1 MAYKAPIWED
11 GKSPAISA
19 ENLNNLSQAVEGAQ
33 VLYGNSAPTSSTEGA
48 VGQFYLV
55 VVADSDGNYAL
66 YQCVAVSGSTY
77 TWKSLGVSANSATIS
92 DIVAQVLG
100 LPTGSTV
107 AEALIAAPSPRKIAS
122 YETAGSYTWTAPDLN
137 SGKSYK
143 IGVFIIGAGAA
154 GSAAASSSSK
164 SYYLPGGGSGFTMA
178 IALIVSPGESK
189 ALVVGAGGTS
199 PATTTFVSPSKSG
212 GSSSFAG
219 AVAGGGQVP
228 VNSSSWTNAQ
238 TSLGSNDG
246 TDEEGAFGGT
256 PRDAYDKSGRPDQ
269 CLNPFENT
277 RIMGSG
283 GGAHG
288 TTTGNAFP
296 GGKDPITGLGG
307 GDGVY
312 ANGVSV
318 VGKPGTTPGSGGG
331 AAYSYGGPSASGG
344 AGADGAVY
352 IYFLGVADE

>member
-19 ENLNNLSQAVEGAQ
+19 ENLNALSQAAEGAQ

-55 VVADSDGNYAL
+55 VVADANGNYAL
-66 YQCVAVSGSTY
+66 YQCVGISGSAY
-77 TWKSLGVSANSATIS
+77 NWELLGTTPAYAKVSNP
-92 DIVAQVLG
+92 VAQTLRI
-100 LPTGSTV
+100 PSGSSV
-107 AEALIAAPSPRKIAS
+107 EFALISNFAPIKIAS

-164 SYYLPGGGSGFTMA
+164 PYYLPGGGSGFTMA

-199 PATTTFVSPSKSG
+199 PATGNFVSLSKSG
-212 GSSSFAG
+212 ESSSFAG

-228 VNSSSWTNAQ
+228 VNNSSWTSNQ
-238 TSLGSNDG
+238 VSLGSNVG
-246 TDEEGAFGGT
+246 TDEEGTFGGT
-256 PRDAYDKSGRPDQ
+256 PRDVYDNSGRPDQ

-283 GGAHG
+283 GGAYG
-288 TTTGNAFP
+288 QTTGHTFP

-331 AAYSYGGPSASGG
+331 AAYSYGGSSASGG
-344 AGADGAVY
+344 KGADGAVY
-352 IYFLGVADE
+352 IYFMGVADE